1 VPNIAIITVFNIVVR
16 FINEG
21 NPMYEGTTTNLPQN
35 TDNPLHGTKITYN
48 VRAHPRVAFLRKQ
61 DEL

>member
-1 VPNIAIITVFNIVVR
+1 VVR

-48 VRAHPRVAFLRKQ
+48 VRDHPRVAFLRKQ